1 MIKKIEEFLLMLL
14 FAGLL
19 TEIFIAPV
27 LLTITAF
34 MIELEFMKYL
44 LLWFAMFSVIINI
57 IIIIFACVIASSEI
71 EDSNDI
77 DEPKKTEES
86 N

>member
-44 LLWFAMFSVIINI
+44 LLWFAIFSVIINI
-57 IIIIFACVIASSEI
+57 IIIIFACIIVSSEI

-86 N
+86 D

>member
-14 FAGLL
+14 SAGLL
-19 TEIFIAPV
+19 AEIFIAPV

-44 LLWFAMFSVIINI
+44 LLWFALFSVIINI
-57 IIIIFACVIASSEI
+57 IMIIFACIIASSEI

-77 DEPKKTEES
+77 DEPKKNEES

>member
-44 LLWFAMFSVIINI
+44 LLWFAIFSVIINI

>member
-14 FAGLL
+14 SAGLL
-19 TEIFIAPV
+19 AEIFIAPV

-44 LLWFAMFSVIINI
+44 LLWFAIFSVIINI
-57 IIIIFACVIASSEI
+57 IMIIFACIIASSEI

-77 DEPKKTEES
+77 NEPKKTEES

>member
-57 IIIIFACVIASSEI
+57 IMIIFACVIASSEI